1 MSRVLFNFSY
11 KWKWT
16 FVILAVMATI
26 WSKQYSK
33 TAGEPEIII
42 SKRYSKILV
51 DRITHPISQG
61 LGKNFKEVWPKLRS

>member
-1 MSRVLFNFSY
+1 
-11 KWKWT
+11 
-16 FVILAVMATI
+16 MATI

-51 DRITHPISQG
+51 DWITHPISQG